1 MINIPR
7 VWEILR
13 CFKDE
18 CQSRGWN
25 TSEDE
30 DWINLNQQYH
40 NFLWARTIHSST
52 FEKIATARRCAVRKG
67 VSYQVIDVAYTAW
80 LFPETSPSGELLRMV
95 AESPELSKRTAIYDL
110 SWAYTGKLV
119 CLKLNE
125 TDSPVF
131 REFES
136 FLEKKWGVE
145 FRSAKSLVTKEA

>member
-13 CFKDE
+13 RFKRE
-18 CQSRGWN
+18 CQSRGWS

-40 NFLWARTIHSST
+40 NFLWARTIHPST
-52 FEKIATARRCAVRKG
+52 FKKVASARKCAVRKG
-67 VSYQVIDVAYTAW
+67 VSYQVVDIAYTAW
-80 LFPETSPSGELLRMV
+80 LFPETLPDELVRAV
-95 AESPELSKRTAIYDL
+95 AANPELSKRTAIYDL
-110 SWAYTGKLV
+110 SWAYTGKPV
-119 CLKLNE
+119 CLRLNE

-145 FRSAKSLVTKEA
+145 LKPIHSLMTKEA